1 MMAFTETLNIDGRSK
16 CINLVLPLAD
26 GLVQLPQNLDFLSI
40 WFEEVLVEVIECGLI
55 SAMDVV
61 LSHLGN
67 KKIKQSNSS
76 EISFSIWLVEY

>member
-1 MMAFTETLNIDGRSK
+1 MMAFTVTLNIDGRSK

-67 KKIKQSNSS
+67 KKSTKAIQVKSV
-76 EISFSIWLVEY
+76 FV